1 MFTFKVTP
9 DEGKEFEVNADSRDV
24 LQWEKRNKG
33 ASLKRLLEN
42 LAMEDLYKVA
52 YIACRRKKL
61 FDGTPAEFEDSMVL
75 DFEVEEGY
83 DDPSQRGR

>member
-1 MFTFKVTP
+1 MFIFTITP
-9 DEGKEFEVNADSRDV
+9 EDGEPFDVKADSRDV

-33 ASLKRLLEN
+33 ASLKRLLEH

-52 YIACRRKKL
+52 YIACKRLKK
-61 FDGTPAEFEDSMVL
+61 FSGDPEEFEASYTL
-75 DFEVEEGY
+75 DFEVEDGY